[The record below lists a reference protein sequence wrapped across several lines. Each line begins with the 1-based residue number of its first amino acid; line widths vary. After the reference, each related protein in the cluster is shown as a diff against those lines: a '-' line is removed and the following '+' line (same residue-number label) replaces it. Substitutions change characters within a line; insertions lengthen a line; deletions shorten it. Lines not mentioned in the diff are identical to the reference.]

1 MTDALRIYAAYLLD
15 LAADE
20 ITVGDGLPLDEL
32 AAADRAEIEAAIR
45 ADPLYDP
52 DGADRV
58 WPGVEGLPAAR
69 VYRAVAGLV
78 RARPGTGGP
87 GP

>member
-1 MTDALRIYAAYLLD
+1 MTDALRIYAAYLID

-20 ITVGDGLPLDEL
+20 IIVGDGIAFDEL
-32 AAADRAEIEAAIR
+32 PPADRAAIEALIR

-52 DGADRV
+52 DGADKP

-69 VYRAVAGLV
+69 VYRAVAELV
-78 RARPGTGGP
+78 RARPEGGGP
-87 GP
+87 